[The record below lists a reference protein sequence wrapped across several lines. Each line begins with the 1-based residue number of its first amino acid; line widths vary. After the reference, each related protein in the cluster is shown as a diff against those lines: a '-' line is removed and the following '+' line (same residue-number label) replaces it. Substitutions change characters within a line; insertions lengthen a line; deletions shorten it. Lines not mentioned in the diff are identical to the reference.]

1 MKRNEIT
8 LTMTKKQLKMI
19 VFSMGI
25 ALDTDC
31 KAINNLSN
39 SQLDRLLTLYD
50 ALTRMSKTIK

>member
-8 LTMTKKQLKMI
+8 VTMTKKQLKM
-19 VFSMGI
+19 VVLTMGI

>member
-1 MKRNEIT
+1 MNKNEIT

-39 SQLDRLLTLYD
+39 SQLDRLLTLYEV
-50 ALTRMSKTIK
+50 LTTMSKTIK

>member
-1 MKRNEIT
+1 MNKNEIT

-50 ALTRMSKTIK
+50 ALTRMNKTIK